1 MTPTR
6 HSAPNVQFSYLQADR
21 GSAPPSSVDAVA
33 SNYKSLLQTVW
44 WISRTWVERV
54 AVHDPHRVS
63 LIDLG
68 LLVDDLVRAG
78 DYSSAAMMDVQSH
91 LCDGCRRLNAASGQ
105 CTGQSL
111 HECPLLR
118 EASH

>member
-1 MTPTR
+1 MTLTR
-6 HSAPNVQFSYLQADR
+6 SSVPNVEFGQVQSAR
-21 GSAPPSSVDAVA
+21 GSAPQPLVDDVGSDSKA
-33 SNYKSLLQTVW
+33 LLQAAW

-68 LLVDDLVRAG
+68 LLIDDLVRAG

-91 LCDGCRRLNAASGQ
+91 LCAGCRRLNAASGQ
-105 CTGQSL
+105 CSGQSL
-111 HECPLLR
+111 RECLLLTK
-118 EASH
+118 ASH